1 MDQKTGILQRLR
13 LIYFMM
19 ALLAFM
25 IIGKVLYIQLVE
37 GDHWREQA
45 RTATMRYVNI
55 DAVRGD
61 IYADDGRL
69 LATSIPIYEIRM
81 DLSCDVVSDEI
92 FHNGID
98 SLAFHLSRLFGDRTA
113 AQYRASLMQAR
124 QTQQRYHLVKRNVT
138 YSELRELKQFPIFRM
153 GRFRGGLIAEAQTRR
168 EMPYKTLAARTIG
181 YEREGV
187 YVGLEGAYRNYLEGV
202 QGKRLMQRISG
213 GSWMPVNDQHEI
225 QPQNGMDLITTIN
238 VEIQDIT
245 EKALLRQLIRFEAD
259 FGTAIV
265 MEVSTGKI
273 KAISNLMLSDDGM
286 GYEEA
291 YNFAVGQST
300 EPGSTFKLP
309 VLMVAMEDGFVK
321 PLDSVDTGA
330 GRTRYYDRIMRD
342 VNEEGHGKVTVEEA
356 FALSSNV
363 GVSRI
368 IYEAYKNQPQ
378 KFVDGLKRM
387 HMHKPLGIE
396 ISGEGAPY
404 LREVNSSGWSGI
416 SLPWMAIG
424 YEVSMTPLQLLTFYN
439 AVANNGRMMK
449 PMFVSEVRQSG
460 RIIER
465 FSPVVIDRSIASTTT
480 INHARQLLL
489 RVVENGTASNIRTG
503 AYPIAGKTGTA
514 QVAQTRMGYRTA
526 QGVSYQASFAGYF
539 PADDPIYSCI
549 VVIHNPRGF
558 IFHGSTVAAPVFR
571 EIADKVHAARMFIP
585 EPKHRENIMA
595 SLPPFR
601 IAHIDDME
609 QVYAAFY
616 AHIQE
621 MPAGVYAASRL
632 NADTVS
638 FSEREFID
646 NLVPNVVGMGLSDAI
661 YVMENA
667 GLRVRFT
674 GRGIVRTQNIR
685 PGTRIRP
692 GSIVYLE
699 LS

>member
-1 MDQKTGILQRLR
+1 VDQKTGILQRMR

-81 DLSCDVVSDEI
+81 DLSRDVVSDEL
-92 FHNGID
+92 FHFGID
-98 SLAFHLSRLFGDRTA
+98 SLAFYLSRLFGDRSA
-113 AQYRASLMQAR
+113 AQYRVSLLRAR
-124 QTQQRYHLVKRNVT
+124 QNQERYHLVKRNVSYT
-138 YSELRELKQFPIFRM
+138 ELRELQQFPIFRM

-187 YVGLEGAYRNYLEGV
+187 YVGLEGAYRHYLEGV

-225 QPQNGMDLITTIN
+225 QPQNGMDLLTTIN

-245 EKALLRQLIRFEAD
+245 ENALLRQLNRFDAD

-273 KAISNLMLSDDGM
+273 KAISNLMRSGDGLR
-286 GYEEA
+286 YEEA

-309 VLMVAMEDGFVK
+309 VLMVAMEDGFVQ
-321 PLDSVDTGA
+321 PLDSVDAGR

-342 VNEEGHGKVTVEEA
+342 VNEEGHGKVTMEEA

-368 IYEAYKNQPQ
+368 IYEAYKEHPQ
-378 KFVDGLKRM
+378 KFADGLKRM
-387 HMHKPLGIE
+387 HLHEPLGIE
-396 ISGEGAPY
+396 ISGEGTPY
-404 LREVNSSGWSGI
+404 VREVNSAGWSGT

-424 YEVSMTPLQLLTFYN
+424 YEVSLTPLQILTFYN

-460 RIIER
+460 RVIER
-465 FSPVVIDRSIASTTT
+465 FNPVVIDRSIASSGT
-480 INHARQLLL
+480 IDHARQLLL
-489 RVVENGTASNIRTG
+489 GVVEYGTARNIRTE

-571 EIADKVHAARMFIP
+571 EIADKIHAARMFIQ

-601 IAHIDDME
+601 SAHIDDME
-609 QVYAAFY
+609 QVYTAFN
-616 AHIQE
+616 AWIPE
-621 MPAGVYAASRL
+621 RPAGLYAASRL

-638 FSEREFID
+638 FSEREFIE

-661 YVMENA
+661 FVMENA
-667 GLRVRFT
+667 GLRVRFA

-685 PGTRIRP
+685 PGTRIRE